1 MLRWEKDI
9 NSYNGHWM
17 GGYIGF
23 DDDCPL
29 YKVGEDDNGWYYEYL
44 PEGDG
49 MDGYNTAE
57 EAKEAA
63 EADFQVWQNFDSLEL
78 EIDPE
83 ILEEVA
89 REAEAE
95 AELEGEGLE
104 NWMNSNIFATY
115 RSDWE

>member
-1 MLRWEKDI
+1 MLKWEKDI
-9 NSYNGHWM
+9 NGYNGHWA

-29 YKVGEDDNGWYYEYL
+29 YKVGEDDNGWYYDYL
-44 PEGDG
+44 PSADG
-49 MDGYNTAE
+49 MEGYDTAQ

-63 EADFQVWQNFDSLEL
+63 EADFQVWQNFDNLEL

-83 ILEEVA
+83 ILEEIA
-89 REAEAE
+89 SEAE

-115 RSDWE
+115 HSNWE